1 MPVLMLT
8 ARGDDMERIVGL
20 ETGADDYL
28 PKPFN
33 PRELVARL
41 RAIMRRTSSETAD
54 KQSERLKV
62 DDIEI
67 SESARAAWLGGE
79 ELVLTSVEFDLL
91 RELLKG
97 AGKVMKKEDLSRR
110 VLERELS
117 PFDRSLDMHISNL
130 RKKLGLRPDGSER
143 IKTVRSIGYI
153 YTLL

>member
-1 MPVLMLT
+1 
-8 ARGDDMERIVGL
+8 
-20 ETGADDYL
+20 
-28 PKPFN
+28 
-33 PRELVARL
+33 
-41 RAIMRRTSSETAD
+41 
-54 KQSERLKV
+54 
-62 DDIEI
+62 
-67 SESARAAWLGGE
+67 
-79 ELVLTSVEFDLL
+79 
-91 RELLKG
+91 KG

>member
-1 MPVLMLT
+1 
-8 ARGDDMERIVGL
+8 
-20 ETGADDYL
+20 
-28 PKPFN
+28 
-33 PRELVARL
+33 
-41 RAIMRRTSSETAD
+41 
-54 KQSERLKV
+54 

-143 IKTVRSIGYI
+143 IKTVRSIG
-153 YTLL
+153 